1 MTDLRRMFYNRYKTS
16 NIFNSDIPPSKPST
30 NNLSKGI
37 LPKQDTF
44 IPKYNKMTSKERYWH
59 EMRYKEFGQSNK
71 ENNNLN
77 SIKSSKSNNNS
88 PTKSTKRSNSIRET
102 RKKNDYER
110 KQSMNGA
117 EIMCRDM
124 YSGYDPKKYSIKR
137 SKSLFDIHSTISN
150 YDLNE
155 KSSRQERSLH
165 YNCSNIFFDKSKDIQ
180 IQKSFN
186 KYKKNKSSTN
196 INKSTLSKSL
206 KRQKSMNDFE
216 RELNER
222 KRRFSHSRFTTD
234 MDWKTTNTED
244 MHYDT
249 ESNCGSV
256 STDSGVKKNNF
267 RRVNIFK
274 REMTNDFKNKNKN
287 YREAHKESV
296 EYNLL
301 SGKDKKNEISSKVY
315 NNCENDQPK
324 KNYSK
329 KKYDYKNNKNF
340 QSSIEY
346 YEIDIPKNYDL
357 TDINT
362 IRNYFTNKGLHAFKI
377 EEAASSYTN
386 QSGKITLR
394 IRKDNVVD
402 EKEYNKNINSVKK
415 LMSKNDMKLSK
426 VEGNKAK
433 ASTMAKQRVK
443 TPFKGE
449 LMLRPTDPK
458 KTNKNKNNKIETIS
472 KKCPNTNSI
481 KNTKRIGNKTPGKR
495 NSKANVKP
503 KK

>member
-16 NIFNSDIPPSKPST
+16 TIFSNDIPPSKSSINNST
-30 NNLSKGI
+30 RNKLSIK
-37 LPKQDTF
+37 DTF
-44 IPKYNKMTSKERYWH
+44 KPKYSEMTSKERYWH
-59 EMRYKEFGQSNK
+59 EMRYKELGHSNK

-77 SIKSSKSNNNS
+77 SIKNSKSNNNS
-88 PTKSTKRSNSIRET
+88 PSKSKQRNYSIRDS
-102 RKKNDYER
+102 RKKKEYE
-110 KQSMNGA
+110 KKLNMNGA

-124 YSGYDPKKYSIKR
+124 FSGYDPKKYSIKK
-137 SKSLFDIHSTISN
+137 SKSLFDIHSTLSN
-150 YDLNE
+150 LDLNE
-155 KSSRQERSLH
+155 KSSREERSLH

-196 INKSTLSKSL
+196 INKSFLSKSL
-206 KRQKSMNDFE
+206 KRQKSMSDFE

-222 KRRFSHSRFTTD
+222 KRRFSHSRFTTN

-244 MHYDT
+244 IHYDT
-249 ESNCGSV
+249 ESNYGSI
-256 STDSGVKKNNF
+256 STDSGVKRNNF

-274 REMTNDFKNKNKN
+274 REMIGDLKNKNKK

-301 SGKDKKNEISSKVY
+301 SGKDKRNEISSKIY
-315 NNCENDQPK
+315 NNYDNEKPK

-362 IRNYFTNKGLHAFKI
+362 IRNYFANKGLHAFKI
-377 EEAASSYTN
+377 EEAANSYTN
-386 QSGKITLR
+386 QSGKISLR
-394 IRKDNVVD
+394 IRKDNIVD
-402 EKEYNKNINSVKK
+402 EKEYDKNIKSVKK
-415 LMSKNDMKLSK
+415 LMAKKDMKLSK

-449 LMLRPTDPK
+449 LMLRSTDPK
-458 KTNKNKNNKIETIS
+458 NINENKNNKIGTNC
-472 KKCPNTNSI
+472 KKCSNTNSI
-481 KNTKRIGNKTPGKR
+481 RNNKRIINKTPGKR
-495 NSKANVKP
+495 NSKLNAKP